1 MLKTFATLIR
11 GVSAEAEQAIFDA
24 NAVRI
29 LEQQLRDAAAAL
41 EASKRELACA
51 MAHQTSEKKAVE
63 ALARRIAELTPWVE
77 QALEQNRSALAME
90 AASAIAAAED
100 ESRARVAAVER
111 FDTDILRLRRLV
123 EEGRLRLLELR
134 RGMETARAEE
144 ALRRAGANGRRAA
157 LQGVGALR
165 EAEETLA
172 RIRSRH
178 GEDEA
183 MSAALDELDKAFS
196 GRSLDEKFAE
206 AGIGPSKR
214 TRPEDVLARFG
225 KPAGD
230 AATVR

>member
-1 MLKTFATLIR
+1 
-11 GVSAEAEQAIFDA
+11 
-24 NAVRI
+24 
-29 LEQQLRDAAAAL
+29 
-41 EASKRELACA
+41 
-51 MAHQTSEKKAVE
+51 
-63 ALARRIAELTPWVE
+63 VE